1 MNAKLDDGATGPDS
15 PSIAVPPATLY
26 LHGDGPP
33 ANPVNLTLNNDQ
45 PTNPQSQT
53 KRKDSPPI
61 NFNSGNLWKEVGTWT
76 TLAVNTT
83 PAELEVWL
91 GLKNT
96 DDTNTA
102 FDLQV
107 VVNGDLDHPAGLTRC
122 IIGLRNGVNL
132 AKLVKVEDLEFE
144 GGTMSITL
152 RTRIGTNPN
161 GSRCSGRDAS
171 HSNATGLRVWF
182 DSTTR
187 ASKLEVQP

>member
-1 MNAKLDDGATGPDS
+1 MTWFGPTSEPTFTFQLTASGGGTPVVITLDPEDIHRQPGDLFSAIVTDELPEGVQLPANVPLTFSVNAKLDDGATGPDS

-107 VVNGDLDHPAGLTRC
+107 VVNGDLDHPAG
-122 IIGLRNGVNL
+122 
-132 AKLVKVEDLEFE
+132 
-144 GGTMSITL
+144 
-152 RTRIGTNPN
+152 
-161 GSRCSGRDAS
+161 
-171 HSNATGLRVWF
+171 
-182 DSTTR
+182 
-187 ASKLEVQP
+187 